1 MVDPTLTSPNTGN
14 YRVGKGALYFKRSGD
29 ADYRH
34 MGNATS
40 FEFTPAI
47 EKLDHFSSMQGVREK
62 DASVVLTRGGTI
74 NIILEEWTPA
84 NLALAL
90 LGTVDEGAAGGPTV
104 DILST
109 DAVEG
114 ALKFIS
120 SNDVG
125 PKWDAYY
132 HRVSF
137 IPSAALNPI
146 SDEWGQIEIEGE
158 ALVSQDVGPTEGLF
172 GYWQLTN
179 LAS

>member
-1 MVDPTLTSPNTGN
+1 MPEPTLISPNTGN
-14 YRVGKGALYFKRSGD
+14 YRVGKGALHFKREGAGD
-29 ADYRH
+29 YVH
-34 MGNATS
+34 MGNCTS
-40 FEFTPAI
+40 FEFTPAV
-47 EKLDHFSSMQGVREK
+47 EKLDHFSSMEGVKEK
-62 DASVVLTRGGTI
+62 DASIVLSRGGTI
-74 NIILEEWTPA
+74 AIILEEWTPS

-90 LGTVDEGAAGGPTV
+90 LGEVDEGAVGGPTV
-104 DILST
+104 EVLST

-120 SNDVG
+120 ANDYG

-146 SDEWGQIEIEGE
+146 SDEWGQIELEGE
-158 ALVSQDVGPTEGLF
+158 SLVSQTVGETLGKF